1 MSSMM
6 DDEVKRLL
14 SVLRTAMKILDITN
28 REIEKKLGQSYGYLS
43 RLFAGTIDLKMEHI
57 LDICQAI
64 GLRPAEFFH
73 LAYPRVTVPPTDAAR
88 RLRDVLQG
96 FQPMISEEPGLWAGQ
111 SSGMQA
117 GLPLTQSDAEKM
129 MLELL
134 RRLLKQMAPGARES

>member
-1 MSSMM
+1 MN
-6 DDEVKRLL
+6 DEVKRLL

-28 REIEKKLGQSYGYLS
+28 REIEKELGQSYGYLS

-73 LAYPRVTVPPTDAAR
+73 LAYPRMTASPTESAR

-96 FQPMISEEPGLWAGQ
+96 FQPAAEAPEEISSEELDRRIERA
-111 SSGMQA
+111 
-117 GLPLTQSDAEKM
+117 
-129 MLELL
+129 L
-134 RRLLKQMAPGARES
+134 RRLMAGVGLSRDAGDVTP